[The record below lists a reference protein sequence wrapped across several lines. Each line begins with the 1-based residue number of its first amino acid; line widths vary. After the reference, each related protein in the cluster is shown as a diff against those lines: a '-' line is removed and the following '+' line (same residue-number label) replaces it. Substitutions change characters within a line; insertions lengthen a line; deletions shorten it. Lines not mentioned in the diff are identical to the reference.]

1 MLWCLY
7 GLRYV
12 NLDVFMIPWKKV
24 NIFEI
29 FGVWHANRGQTKY
42 GIYKVLKNV
51 VDVAF
56 LFSFS
61 FSFFDLIKKYYF
73 IYWLIFRLN
82 EYYYNERNNPIDC
95 ERPRPRPV
103 FMRCCWAKPTW
114 MGGVVLLPLKMEVRL
129 VIFSPL
135 D

>member
-1 MLWCLY
+1 
-7 GLRYV
+7 
-12 NLDVFMIPWKKV
+12 MIPWKKV

-82 EYYYNERNNPIDC
+82 EYYYNERNNPIDLNFGPFFILGALGDC
-95 ERPRPRPV
+95 INC
-103 FMRCCWAKPTW
+103 FWH
-114 MGGVVLLPLKMEVRL
+114 
-129 VIFSPL
+129 
-135 D
+135 